1 MIYDSFMQKALGCE
15 RYFEEFMQNLLEG
28 AYKVCLD
35 DFPVKVREH
44 ICGIDKPVRDR
55 MKGLQ
60 HGVKT
65 FIAEDTLRNFSHLF
79 TVKAGNGL
87 LTVCTL
93 LTENWKQ
100 TPVTGNFFAALLN
113 NASSMNTDCAVDLET
128 LKNYLQKVTAAGV
141 RKEDVMNHF
150 WEIDNKPV
158 EDTLF
163 WEQVGIDL
171 SKLS

>member
-1 MIYDSFMQKALGCE
+1 
-15 RYFEEFMQNLLEG
+15 
-28 AYKVCLD
+28 
-35 DFPVKVREH
+35 
-44 ICGIDKPVRDR
+44 
-55 MKGLQ
+55 
-60 HGVKT
+60 
-65 FIAEDTLRNFSHLF
+65 
-79 TVKAGNGL
+79 
-87 LTVCTL
+87 
-93 LTENWKQ
+93 
-100 TPVTGNFFAALLN
+100 
-113 NASSMNTDCAVDLET
+113 MNTDCAVDPET